1 MPVTKSVSHYRP
13 AALRHG
19 LGCPDLRGL
28 NGDHGSG
35 ACERTVVHLRY
46 SLMDLRLGPGSQ
58 RTTLSHKRGYKGG
71 ARWSRAGTPG
81 APSRLRVEM
90 NDVGTT

>member
-1 MPVTKSVSHYRP
+1 MNESASQQRP

-19 LGCPDLRGL
+19 LGCPDVRGVY
-28 NGDHGSG
+28 GDRGSG
-35 ACERTVVHLRY
+35 ACERAVDVHPRY
-46 SLMDLRLGPGSQ
+46 SLMDLRLGPSSQ
-58 RTTLSHKRGYKGG
+58 RTTLSHRRGEKGS

>member
-1 MPVTKSVSHYRP
+1 M
-13 AALRHG
+13 
-19 LGCPDLRGL
+19 RGVYC
-28 NGDHGSG
+28 DRGSG
-35 ACERTVVHLRY
+35 ACERAVDVHPRY

-58 RTTLSHKRGYKGG
+58 RTTLSHRRGEKGG
-71 ARWSRAGTPG
+71 ALWSRAGTPG